1 MNRFNKADRLL
12 CILFLLFIVALFLK
26 ITYRGNI
33 FTEGLFFCTEAAL
46 VGGIADW
53 FAVTALFKKPL
64 GFSYHTELIP
74 RKREMLIQGCVQMVQ
89 NEFFS
94 KKKLILKLKKV
105 SLIDTLFIWIEEN
118 QGKEVFLGLLIEFI
132 ERSLMKID
140 SEKVAVKLEQ
150 EVKVNLKKIPL
161 ELLSRQVG
169 HWVIQQHKEEEFF
182 KYLLEELKKLLE
194 GQAAQQKIID
204 YIEDYVEEQKKNI
217 LFALFAFAAQKTDI
231 INYEEAA
238 EVVREQLLNFVEE
251 LSEKDNPMRQWF
263 LVKMQESIEEL
274 LKDETWQS
282 MIKNWQDGIVE
293 NLSLQVE
300 IKKFIDRLILS
311 CKCQTIAQNSGNS
324 LVSQSPITN
333 FIVNEIDRGL
343 AVLKTDVDTNQEVE
357 AYLFDLVGRIIL
369 QAQALIGVIVN
380 EVMEELSDEELN
392 EMIYTKVDQDLT
404 WIRMNGSI
412 VGALLGF
419 IIFSFMQVL

>member
-12 CILFLLFIVALFLK
+12 CILFLLFIIALFLK
-26 ITYRGNI
+26 ITYPGII
-33 FTEGLFFCTEAAL
+33 FTEGLFFCSEAAL

-94 KKKLILKLKKV
+94 KKKLILRLKKV
-105 SLIDTLFIWIEEN
+105 SLIDTFFIWIEEN
-118 QGKEVFLGLLIEFI
+118 QGKEVFSGLLIEFI

-140 SEKVAVKLEQ
+140 SGKIAAKLEQ

-161 ELLSRQVG
+161 EALSMQVG
-169 HWVIQQHKEEEFF
+169 EWLIHQHKEEEFF
-182 KYLLEELKKLLE
+182 KYLLAELKNLLE
-194 GQAAQQKIID
+194 GRAAQQKIVD
-204 YIEDYVEEQKKNI
+204 YIEEYVEEQKKNI

-251 LSEKDNPMRQWF
+251 LSEEDNPMRQWF
-263 LVKMQESIEEL
+263 LEKMQESMEEL
-274 LKDETWQS
+274 LRDETWQS
-282 MIKNWQDGIVE
+282 MLKDWQDGIIE
-293 NLSLQVE
+293 NLSLQAE
-300 IKKFIDRLILS
+300 IKLFIDRMILS
-311 CKCQTIAQNSGNS
+311 CKRQPIAQDGNS
-324 LVSQSPITN
+324 LVAQVPITN

-343 AVLKTDVDTNQEVE
+343 EVLKTDVDTNQEVE

-392 EMIYTKVDQDLT
+392 EMIYAKVDQDLT

-412 VGALLGF
+412 VGALLGL
-419 IIFSFMQVL
+419 IIFSFIQVL

>member
-12 CILFLLFIVALFLK
+12 CLLFLLFMIALFLK
-26 ITYRGNI
+26 ITYPGSI
-33 FTEGLFFCTEAAL
+33 FTKGLFFCSEAAL

-74 RKREMLIQGCVQMVQ
+74 RKREMLIQGCVEMVQ

-94 KKKLILKLKKV
+94 KKKLILRLKKV

-118 QGKEVFLGLLIEFI
+118 QGKEIFSGLLIEFI

-140 SEKVAVKLEQ
+140 SEKIAAKLEQ
-150 EVKVNLKKIPL
+150 EVKVNLKKVPL
-161 ELLSRQVG
+161 EVLSMQVCQWLI
-169 HWVIQQHKEEEFF
+169 HQHKEEEFF
-182 KYLLEELKKLLE
+182 KYLLAELKNLLE
-194 GQAAQQKIID
+194 GQAAQQKIVD
-204 YIEDYVEEQKKNI
+204 YIEEYVEEQKKNI

-251 LSEKDNPMRQWF
+251 LSEEDNPMRQWF
-263 LVKMQESIEEL
+263 LGKMQESMEEL

-282 MIKNWQDGIVE
+282 MIKAWQDGIIE
-293 NLSLQVE
+293 NLSLQAE
-300 IKKFIDRLILS
+300 IKNFIDRIILS
-311 CKCQTIAQNSGNS
+311 CKRQPIAQNSGSS
-324 LVSQSPITN
+324 LVTQAPITN

-343 AVLKTDVDTNQEVE
+343 EVLKTDVDTNQEVE

-392 EMIYTKVDQDLT
+392 EIIYAKVDQDLT

-419 IIFSFMQVL
+419 IIFSFIQVL

>member
-1 MNRFNKADRLL
+1 M
-12 CILFLLFIVALFLK
+12 
-26 ITYRGNI
+26 YPGSI
-33 FTEGLFFCTEAAL
+33 FTEGVFFCSEAAL

-74 RKREMLIQGCVQMVQ
+74 RKREMLIQGCVEMVQ

-94 KKKLILKLKKV
+94 KKKLILRLKKV

-118 QGKEVFLGLLIEFI
+118 QGKEVFSGLLIEFI

-140 SEKVAVKLEQ
+140 SEKVAAKLEQ
-150 EVKVNLKKIPL
+150 EIKVNLKKIPL
-161 ELLSRQVG
+161 EALSMQVWQ
-169 HWVIQQHKEEEFF
+169 WVIHQHKEEEFF
-182 KYLLEELKKLLE
+182 KYLLAELKILLE
-194 GQAAQQKIID
+194 GQAAQQKIVA

-217 LFALFAFAAQKTDI
+217 LFALFAFAAQRTDI

-238 EVVREQLLNFVEE
+238 EVVREQLLSFVEE

-263 LVKMQESIEEL
+263 LAKMQEYMEEL

-282 MIKNWQDGIVE
+282 MLKDWQDGIIE

-300 IKKFIDRLILS
+300 IKLFIDRMILN
-311 CKCQTIAQNSGNS
+311 CQRQPIAENGSS
-324 LVSQSPITN
+324 LVAQAPITK
-333 FIVNEIDRGL
+333 FIINEIDRGL
-343 AVLKTDVDTNQEVE
+343 EVLKTDGDTNQEVE
-357 AYLFDLVGRIIL
+357 AYLYDLVGRIIL

-380 EVMEELSDEELN
+380 EVMKELSDEELN
-392 EMIYTKVDQDLT
+392 ELIYSKVDQDLT

-419 IIFSFMQVL
+419 IIFSFMQVI